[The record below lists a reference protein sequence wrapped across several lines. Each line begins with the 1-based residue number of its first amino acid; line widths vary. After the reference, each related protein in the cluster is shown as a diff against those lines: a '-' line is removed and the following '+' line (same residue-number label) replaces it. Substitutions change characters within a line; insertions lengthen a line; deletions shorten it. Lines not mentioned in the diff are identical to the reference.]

1 MTVRIASRV
10 VGALSGL
17 AMLAAGPAL
26 AQQFHPAGDG
36 SGANNVDLL
45 DNPAIDC
52 ANCQDSAPHEW
63 DAPAFALDWSV
74 SLRGAY
80 VQDKNGSH
88 FEASTVPSASFRH
101 DFLRGTYS
109 LNGSAELSKST
120 EEEFRINSL
129 KLGTSGEYQVNTV
142 LGLKGSA
149 NFALTTPSS
158 SSTGYPTDTVSA
170 SQEISGEAEGSATY
184 DWGRLVTTARGTASR
199 SVYGPTTL
207 GNGTLV
213 DNSANNNWQAIAGL
227 RIGYKVTPI
236 LTAFVDG
243 SVGYQLYDFASPS
256 YGVRLDGTDYAV
268 RGGVS
273 GKWSEVLEAE
283 ASVGL
288 GLRKFTYGAADDI
301 VSNLYDAS
309 VTFRPDETLS
319 IRAALATTVGA
330 PGANASG
337 AARIEYAA
345 TGDITYKVNP
355 WVTLR
360 GSAAYRYAIFSDSAT
375 VETGYSVGAGA
386 DYLVN
391 DNVSLSGDYRYGATT
406 TAPANTTDVEHRVT
420 VGVTLKR

>member
-1 MTVRIASRV
+1 MRVANRV
-10 VGALSGL
+10 VFALSGL
-17 AMLAAGPAL
+17 ALLASGTAL
-26 AQQFHPAGDG
+26 AQEYYPAGDG
-36 SGANNVDLL
+36 SGTNNVDLVR
-45 DNPAIDC
+45 DPFTACENC
-52 ANCQDSAPHEW
+52 ADSAPHEW
-63 DAPAFALDWSV
+63 DAPAFKLDWSL

-80 VQDKNGSH
+80 VQDNDGTH
-88 FEASTVPSASFRH
+88 FEAITAPSATFKH

-109 LNGSAELSKST
+109 ITGAAELSKST
-120 EEEFRINSL
+120 VEDYRINSL
-129 KLGTSGEYQVNTV
+129 KLGTTGSYQVNEV
-142 LGLKGSA
+142 LGLNGSA
-149 NFALTTPSS
+149 NFSLTTPSA

-170 SQEISGEAEGSATY
+170 SQQLSGDVMGSATY
-184 DWGRLVTTARGTASR
+184 DWGRLVTTARGNAAR

-207 GNGTLV
+207 GNGTQI
-213 DNSANNNWQAIAGL
+213 DNSSNNNWQIGTGL

-243 SVGYQLYDFASPS
+243 SVGYQAYDFESPS
-256 YGVRLDGTDYAV
+256 YGVKLDGTDYAI

-273 GKWSEVLEAE
+273 SKWSEVLEAE

-288 GLRKFTYGAADDI
+288 GLRKFTYGATDDI

-319 IRAALATTVGA
+319 IRGALATTVGA

-345 TGDITYKVNP
+345 TGDVTYRVNP

-360 GSAAYRYAIFSDSAT
+360 GSAAYRYAIFSDSTT
-375 VETGYSVGAGA
+375 VETGYSVGTGA

-391 DNVSLSGDYRYGATT
+391 ENISVSGDYRYGSTT
-406 TAPANTTDVEHRVT
+406 TAPANTTETEHRVT
-420 VGVTLKR
+420 LGVTVKR